1 MNDNNL
7 LNNSSAVSNLVKN
20 PLGIIGLFILLV
32 YGIASLLIGIG
43 GKTIFSESQI
53 WLLVVFLI
61 GFPLIVLAVF
71 YWLVTRYHEKLYAPK
86 DYQND
91 DAFLKTISI
100 TKASKE
106 EIRDKYEKE
115 QIIQNAI
122 VQVSGVE
129 AKSSMD
135 EVNFTVADEY
145 IPTPSAIITDEY
157 IPSPMDLLSYNDIMD
172 LEEKAIRRIEQKYSI
187 EFDRNVKL
195 EFEDDPI
202 IIDAGYI
209 NSETKQF
216 YIAEIK
222 ILKSSFAAEI
232 INALILRFIQ
242 IQAVFN
248 RVEINLLIGIIHD
261 ENKILID
268 SKIKKLTKDLPIK
281 VQLEYF
287 NLLDLKKETNDL

>member
-1 MNDNNL
+1 MSDHNI
-7 LNNSSAVSNLVKN
+7 LNNPSAVSNLVKN

-43 GKTIFSESQI
+43 GKTIFSENQI
-53 WLLVVFLI
+53 WLLVIFLI

-71 YWLVTRYHEKLYAPK
+71 YWLVTRHHEKLYAPK

-106 EIRDKYEKE
+106 EIREKYEKE

-129 AKSSMD
+129 AKSSVGEVTVTVKD
-135 EVNFTVADEY
+135 ED
-145 IPTPSAIITDEY
+145 IPT
-157 IPSPMDLLSYNDIMD
+157 PMDLLTYNDVIN
-172 LEEKAIRRIEQKYSI
+172 LEEKAIHQLEQKYSI

-195 EFEDDPI
+195 GFEDDQT

-209 NSETKQF
+209 NSKTKQF

-222 ILKSSFAAEI
+222 MLKSSFAAEI
-232 INALILRFIQ
+232 IYALLLRFIQ

-248 RVEINLLIGIIHD
+248 RVEINLLIGILHD
-261 ENKILID
+261 ENKELID

-287 NLLDLKKETNDL
+287 NISNLENDL